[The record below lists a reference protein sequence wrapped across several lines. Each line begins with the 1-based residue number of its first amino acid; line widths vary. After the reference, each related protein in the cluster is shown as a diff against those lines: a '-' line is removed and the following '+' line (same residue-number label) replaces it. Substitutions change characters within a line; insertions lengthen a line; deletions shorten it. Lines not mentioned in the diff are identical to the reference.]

1 VGKCSTSVSHIG
13 QQANALYGV
22 TYAGSKLGCR
32 AEPSANVL
40 CLPRRSPDRT
50 VLPSVPGYCLATGE
64 LMVSESQGGYFTPW
78 NRRGL
83 KPSSRQH
90 TKRPHGA
97 SGGARER
104 SHQQLQR
111 RRFVLEKSFGALTQ
125 YFRRRPTARA
135 QPANAETR
143 PQSQSVGSASARRAA
158 GNPPPSLESGRR
170 RALGCST
177 CGFQHATWSRV
188 LLVPMWLCS
197 VQ

>member
-1 VGKCSTSVSHIG
+1 MGKCSTSVSHIR

-135 QPANAETR
+135 QPADAQTR
-143 PQSQSVGSASARRAA
+143 PQSQPVGRASARGAA
-158 GNPPPSLESGRR
+158 GDSTPAMACGGC
-170 RALGCST
+170 RAVDCST
-177 CGFQHATWSRV
+177 RRV
-188 LLVPMWLCS
+188 
-197 VQ
+197 